1 MLKKPIEFKKLRV
14 LCEFHAF
21 CYFQVFVAI
30 YILINN
36 TRVLLCCVSE
46 TDLAKMTCGV
56 IKQEITSE
64 IFSNPFLP
72 SVPAFAWLAG
82 GMSVMTKTQMVSPAQ
97 LQLPVKKLL
106 FQNPYDQF
114 KEVKAA
120 QGVKVLAKEMDKAL
134 AGTSLLVARHDDEI
148 QILKV
153 QTRPRVNIFMS
164 ICFP

>member
-1 MLKKPIEFKKLRV
+1 
-14 LCEFHAF
+14 
-21 CYFQVFVAI
+21 
-30 YILINN
+30 
-36 TRVLLCCVSE
+36 
-46 TDLAKMTCGV
+46 
-56 IKQEITSE
+56 
-64 IFSNPFLP
+64 
-72 SVPAFAWLAG
+72 
-82 GMSVMTKTQMVSPAQ
+82 MTKTQMVSPAQ